1 MDANTIELIVKV
13 GLGATLLGVGLF
25 AGRIAERRH
34 FARLAE
40 REAALADMVVSN
52 LRTFPSIDPN
62 ASQPPAMVLG
72 EAVISSD
79 YFKSFL
85 AAIRKFIGG
94 ELRSYE
100 SLMMRARREALAR
113 MLERAKVA
121 GYDAVCNIRCEGV
134 DITGASKRGGGNKGV
149 ASVTVVAS
157 GTAYKLIPGA
167 GGNYTN
173 AAAATVR
180 N

>member
-1 MDANTIELIVKV
+1 MNAETIELVVQVGIV
-13 GLGATLLGVGLF
+13 ATLLGVGLG
-25 AGRIAERRH
+25 AGRITEKRH

-40 REAALADMVVSN
+40 REAGLTGMVVST
-52 LRTFPSIDPN
+52 LRTFPGIDVS
-62 ASQPPAMVLG
+62 AQQPPAMVLG

-100 SLMMRARREALAR
+100 SLMMRARREAMAR
-113 MLERAKVA
+113 MLERAKAA

-134 DITGASKRGGGNKGV
+134 DITGASKRGGGQKGV
-149 ASVTVVAS
+149 VSVTVVAS
-157 GTAYKLIPGA
+157 GTAYKITPGMD
-167 GGNYTN
+167 GNYTN
-173 AAAATVR
+173 AAAATAR